1 MLFTENCLNAI
12 SQHND
17 CKECEKMEKKSNIFL
32 RGISE
37 RTIAL
42 IDQQLHEVN
51 QTRKKTEQLSRNQ
64 YIISLLDD
72 RARKPILDFERT
84 SFERQLEANNELLRE
99 YIRATNR
106 VLYLITSG
114 KVAEGMSLYD
124 DMSGISDE

>member
-1 MLFTENCLNAI
+1 MQFLNTMTAR
-12 SQHND
+12 NVR
-17 CKECEKMEKKSNIFL
+17 KMEKKTNIFL
-32 RGISE
+32 RGVSE

-64 YIISLLDD
+64 YIVSLLDE

-84 SFERQLEANNELLRE
+84 SYERQLEANNELLKE

-106 VLYLITSG
+106 VLYLVTSG

-124 DMSGISDE
+124 DMSQIDESEN

>member
-1 MLFTENCLNAI
+1 MQFLNTMTAR
-12 SQHND
+12 NV
-17 CKECEKMEKKSNIFL
+17 KKMEKKSNIFL

>member
-1 MLFTENCLNAI
+1 
-12 SQHND
+12 
-17 CKECEKMEKKSNIFL
+17 MEKKSNIFL

-106 VLYLITSG
+106 VLYLMTSG

-124 DMSGISDE
+124 DMSNIRDSEDGVTDYE